1 MKCRIVKQMRVIDN
15 ANTLA
20 PRYVIQRCSKDG
32 RWEDYMLEWL
42 DIGYFGSAVFRDSD
56 DALRFTETPD
66 LSSWDEVVWEC
77 EDESKKE

>member
-20 PRYVIQRCSKDG
+20 PRYVTQRFKDG
-32 RWEDYMLEWL
+32 HWEDYRLEWL
-42 DIGYFGSAVFRDSD
+42 GIGYFGSAVFRDLD
-56 DALRFTETPD
+56 DALRFTEIPD